1 MKKFTISVL
10 MIVSLFIYNISRS
23 NYSTPGTGRNWT
35 LDSLI
40 AFSSGAVVDSLG
52 FILIKD
58 NITISQSDTLKI
70 LNNRTIKVGSS
81 FLIYITGV
89 LKINPPDSVKM
100 TAIDT
105 SFKYFGIK
113 LDSLSDVSVL
123 KKLIFEYGNAISLL
137 DCDMSIDSCTIR
149 NNPYISGQRRGAIYL
164 FRSNPVISHCKIYR
178 NGNAAI
184 QSGANIASSPTI
196 IDNLIYENDVE
207 NGNYPQINLGAAGNS
222 PVIIRNNIIRGL
234 YPMSGG
240 ISFLPAGSVPLVIIE
255 NNIIKK
261 NRYGIAMQGSNINAY
276 INNNIIDSNNIQG
289 LPLLGGSGINF
300 IGGATNVAIVTRNTI
315 RWNLWGITIQTN
327 ARPDIGNIYN
337 SDTSDNGFNK
347 IYYNSHND
355 TTFDLY
361 NNTPDSIKAQ
371 NNYWGTINPDTV
383 ASHIFGHHNNPALGV
398 VDYLPIWTLT
408 SINNNYEFIKDFR
421 LFEAYPNP
429 FNPVTNI
436 KFQIPANEFVKL
448 EVYDISGKIVD
459 VLINGNLNAGIY
471 EAKWNAENF
480 SSGIYFYRLS
490 SKNYSD
496 TKKIILLK

>member
-1 MKKFTISVL
+1 
-10 MIVSLFIYNISRS
+10 
-23 NYSTPGTGRNWT
+23 
-35 LDSLI
+35 
-40 AFSSGAVVDSLG
+40 
-52 FILIKD
+52 
-58 NITISQSDTLKI
+58 
-70 LNNRTIKVGSS
+70 
-81 FLIYITGV
+81 
-89 LKINPPDSVKM
+89 M
-100 TAIDT
+100 T
-105 SFKYFGIK
+105 
-113 LDSLSDVSVL
+113 
-123 KKLIFEYGNAISLL
+123 
-137 DCDMSIDSCTIR
+137 IDSCTIR

-164 FRSNPVISHCKIYR
+164 FMSNPIISHCKIYS

-207 NGNYPQINLGAAGNS
+207 NGNYPQINLGAAGSS

-289 LPLLGGSGINF
+289 LPLSGGSGINF
-300 IGGATNVAIVTRNTI
+300 IGGATNVAIVTRNII

-327 ARPDIGNIYN
+327 ARPDIGNINN
-337 SDTSDNGFNK
+337 SDTSDNGYNR

-371 NNYWGTINPDTV
+371 NNYWGTTNLDTV
-383 ASHIFGHHNNPALGV
+383 ASHIFGHHNNLALGV

-408 SINNNYEFIKDFR
+408 SINNNYEIIKDFR

-448 EVYDISGKIVD
+448 EVFDISGKIVD
-459 VLINGNLNAGIY
+459 VLINGNLNAGTY
-471 EAKWNAENF
+471 EAKWNAETF
-480 SSGIYFYRLS
+480 SSGIYFYRLTV
-490 SKNYSD
+490 KNYSD